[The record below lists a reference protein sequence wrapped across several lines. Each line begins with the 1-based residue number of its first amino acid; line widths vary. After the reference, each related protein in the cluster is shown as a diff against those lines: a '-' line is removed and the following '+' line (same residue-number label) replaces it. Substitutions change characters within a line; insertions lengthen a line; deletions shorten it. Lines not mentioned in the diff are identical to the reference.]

1 MERLTER
8 SLDYCTQ
15 LCSDEDAISCAFYKG
30 EQEEKCWRANM
41 YDRLAAYEDTGLEP
55 DAIEELLAE
64 KAKIENS
71 GKLLAAAFERL
82 KEKVPKWIMIESR
95 PMDKEE
101 REYYSE
107 RYDFPLNEDEAV
119 IYCCPL
125 PEHGQE
131 VLVLNRYGRI
141 WLDTFDDDPDY
152 GVGFET
158 NGDMDGIVAW
168 MPLPAPPKGVE

>member
-1 MERLTER
+1 MR
-8 SLDYCTQ
+8 DYAELIEALRCCSKIDARNNGCDSCPYEYCGDDCQ
-15 LCSDEDAISCAFYKG
+15 NLCGY
-30 EQEEKCWRANM
+30 
-41 YDRLAAYEDTGLEP
+41 AA
-55 DAIEELLAE
+55 DAIEELLA
-64 KAKIENS
+64 
-71 GKLLAAAFERL
+71 
-82 KEKVPKWIMIESR
+82 KVPQWIMIESR

-168 MPLPAPPKGVE
+168 MPLPEPPKGVE

>member
-1 MERLTER
+1 MADYSGIVMNLRL
-8 SLDYCTQ
+8 
-15 LCSDEDAISCAFYKG
+15 
-30 EQEEKCWRANM
+30 
-41 YDRLAAYEDTGLEP
+41 LAADLETAYGEERGSSLYSKAA
-55 DAIEELLAE
+55 DAIEELLRKMDAKDSAIEFGLKRIEKLQAE
-64 KAKIENS
+64 NEQ
-71 GKLLAAAFERL
+71 L
-82 KEKVPKWIMIESR
+82 KDQVPTWIMIESR
-95 PMDKEE
+95 PMDEEE

-158 NGDMDGIVAW
+158 NGDMDGIAAW
-168 MPLPAPPKGVE
+168 MPLPEPPKEENAHD